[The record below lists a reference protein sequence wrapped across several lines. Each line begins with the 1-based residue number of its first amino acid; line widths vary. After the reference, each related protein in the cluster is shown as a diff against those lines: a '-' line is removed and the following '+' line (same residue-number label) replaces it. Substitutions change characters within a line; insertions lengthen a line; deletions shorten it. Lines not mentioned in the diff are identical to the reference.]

1 MSVYQFVKQR
11 FPAIRW
17 SVLRS
22 LIGLSLCCATCHA
35 LALAGDLERPSIAL
49 PESTDQG
56 WRDAV
61 MQVLNDRSAEY
72 LGGQFINAN
81 TMLRYGGDSESLSRF
96 LAGLAKCPGTRIV
109 ITFTKDADAHW
120 VVQHHG
126 GADAR
131 RFHIRIRTGTDG
143 LPLEELRLPDI
154 VGTSET
160 PTGEIPR

>member
-1 MSVYQFVKQR
+1 MKQR
-11 FPAIRW
+11 FPALRW
-17 SVLRS
+17 SVWRS
-22 LIGLSLCCATCHA
+22 LIGLSLCFATCRA

-61 MQVLNDRSAEY
+61 MQVLNERSAEY
-72 LGGQFINAN
+72 LGGRFINAN
-81 TMLRYGGDSESLSRF
+81 TTLRYGGNSEPLSRF

-120 VVQHHG
+120 VVQHYG

-131 RFHIRIRTGTDG
+131 RFHIRIRTGTAG

-154 VGTSET
+154 VGIRKAPAAET
-160 PTGEIPR
+160 PR